1 MRFGLCTD
9 IRNVKMVAESG
20 FDYIDGKLN
29 QIAAFSDEEF
39 SSVLSLMETTP
50 LRMERASLLYPKTM
64 ALLGR
69 EYDEKAMIRYLE
81 KAFGRMNELSC
92 PLVVFGSGKSRMLPE
107 GMKWKDGFLALVSV
121 TQLTADIAADYGIDI
136 AIETLNRSE
145 TNMINTLTEGA
156 ALQAVVNRRNV
167 GLLADAYHMRKEGE
181 DMRRIILCSPLM
193 HTHIALKEG
202 RAFPREEC
210 AEVEEFFDALKESG
224 YDGTMSIEGKSENV
238 EEDSVASLKVLRNY
252 DRR

>member
-9 IRNVKMVAESG
+9 IRNVKMVEKCG

-50 LRMERASLLYPKTM
+50 LKMERASLLYPKTM
-64 ALLGR
+64 ALLGD
-69 EYDEKAMIRYLE
+69 EYDEKAMREYLE
-81 KAFGRMNELSC
+81 KAFKRMNELLC

-107 GMKWKDGFLALVSV
+107 GMKWTEGFLTLVRV
-121 TQLTADIAADYGIDI
+121 TQLTADIASDYGVDI

-156 ALQAVVNRRNV
+156 ALQAVVGRKNV

-181 DMRRIILCSPLM
+181 DMNKIIYCSPLM

-202 RAFPREEC
+202 RAFPVEEC
-210 AEVEEFFDALKESG
+210 AEVEEFFDMLKKSG

-238 EEDSVASLKVLRNY
+238 EEDSVKALTVLRKY

>member
-9 IRNVKMVAESG
+9 IRNVKMVEKCG

-50 LRMERASLLYPKTM
+50 LKMERASLLYPKTM
-64 ALLGR
+64 ALLGD
-69 EYDEKAMIRYLE
+69 EYDEKAMREYLE
-81 KAFGRMNELSC
+81 KAFKRMNELSC

-107 GMKWKDGFLALVSV
+107 GMKWTEGFLTLVRV
-121 TQLTADIAADYGIDI
+121 TQLTADIASDYGVDI

-156 ALQAVVNRRNV
+156 ALQAVVGRKNV

-181 DMRRIILCSPLM
+181 DMNKIIYCSPLM

-202 RAFPREEC
+202 RAFPVEEC
-210 AEVEEFFDALKESG
+210 AEVEEFFDVLKKSS

-238 EEDSVASLKVLRNY
+238 EEDSVKALTVLRKY

>member
-9 IRNVKMVAESG
+9 IRNVKMVEKCG

-50 LRMERASLLYPKTM
+50 LKMERASLLYPKTM
-64 ALLGR
+64 ALLGD
-69 EYDEKAMIRYLE
+69 EYDEKAMREYLE

-107 GMKWKDGFLALVSV
+107 GMKWTEGFLTLVRV
-121 TQLTADIAADYGIDI
+121 TQLTADIASDYGVDI

-156 ALQAVVNRRNV
+156 ALQAVVGRKNV

-181 DMRRIILCSPLM
+181 DMNKIIYCSPLM

-202 RAFPREEC
+202 RAFPVEEC
-210 AEVEEFFDALKESG
+210 AEVEEFFDVLKKSG

-238 EEDSVASLKVLRNY
+238 EEDSVKALTVLREY

>member
-9 IRNVKMVAESG
+9 IRNVKMVEKCG

-39 SSVLSLMETTP
+39 EDVLSLMAASP
-50 LRMERASLLYPKTM
+50 LGMERASLLYPKTM
-64 ALLGR
+64 SLLGSG
-69 EYDEKAMIRYLE
+69 YDEEAMVGYLR
-81 KAFGRMNELSC
+81 KAFGRMNALSC

-107 GMKWKDGFLALVSV
+107 GMKWTEGFLSLVKV
-121 TQLTADIAADYGIDI
+121 TQLTADIASEYGIDI

-156 ALQAVVNRRNV
+156 ALQAVVARSNV
-167 GLLADAYHMRKEGE
+167 GLLADAFHMRKEGE
-181 DMRRIILCSPLM
+181 DMNKIVSCSPLM
-193 HTHIALKEG
+193 HTHIAIKEG
-202 RAFPREEC
+202 RAFPTEMC
-210 AEVEEFFDALKESG
+210 QEVEEFFSVLRKAG
-224 YDGTMSIEGKSENV
+224 YDGTMSIEGKSEKV
-238 EEDSVASLKVLRNY
+238 EEDSVKALEVLREY

>member
-9 IRNVKMVAESG
+9 IRNVKMVEKCG

-50 LRMERASLLYPKTM
+50 LKMERASLLYPKTM
-64 ALLGR
+64 ALLGD
-69 EYDEKAMIRYLE
+69 EYDEKAMREYLE
-81 KAFGRMNELSC
+81 KAFKRMNELSC

-107 GMKWKDGFLALVSV
+107 GMKWTEGFLTLVRV
-121 TQLTADIAADYGIDI
+121 TQLTADIASDYGVDI

-156 ALQAVVNRRNV
+156 ALQAVVGRKNV

-181 DMRRIILCSPLM
+181 DMNKIIYCSPLM

-202 RAFPREEC
+202 RAFPVEEC
-210 AEVEEFFDALKESG
+210 AEVEEFFDVLKKSG

-238 EEDSVASLKVLRNY
+238 EEDSVKALTVLRKY

>member
-9 IRNVKMVAESG
+9 IRNVKMVEKCG

-50 LRMERASLLYPKTM
+50 LKMERASLLYPKTM
-64 ALLGR
+64 ALLGD
-69 EYDEKAMIRYLE
+69 EYDEKTMREYLE
-81 KAFGRMNELSC
+81 KAFERMNELSC

-107 GMKWKDGFLALVSV
+107 EMKWTEGFLTLVRV
-121 TQLTADIAADYGIDI
+121 TQLTADIASDYGVDI

-156 ALQAVVNRRNV
+156 ALQAVVGRKNV

-181 DMRRIILCSPLM
+181 DMNKIIYCSPLM

-202 RAFPREEC
+202 RAFPVEEC
-210 AEVEEFFDALKESG
+210 AEVEEFFDMLKKSG

-238 EEDSVASLKVLRNY
+238 EEDSVKALTVLRKY

>member
-9 IRNVKMVAESG
+9 IRNVKMVEKCG
-20 FDYIDGKLN
+20 YDYIDGKLN
-29 QIAAFSDEEF
+29 QIASFSDEEF
-39 SSVLSLMETTP
+39 AAVLSLMASSS

-64 ALLGR
+64 ALIGSL
-69 EYDEKAMIRYLE
+69 YDEKAMVEYLR
-81 KAFGRMNELSC
+81 KAFGRMNALSC

-107 GMKWKDGFLALVSV
+107 GMKWTDGFLELVKV
-121 TQLTADIAADYGIDI
+121 TQLTADIASEYGISI

-167 GLLADAYHMRKEGE
+167 GLLADAFHMRKECE
-181 DMRRIILCSPLM
+181 DMKKIVSCSPLM
-193 HTHIALKEG
+193 HTHIALKDG
-202 RAFPREEC
+202 RAYPTEKSE
-210 AEVEEFFDALKESG
+210 EVEEFFAVLGKVG

-238 EEDSVASLKVLRNY
+238 EEDSVKALSVLREY